1 MTRQTLATGQ
11 DRSASPKA
19 ACGAPKAQGL
29 MNGPARSIM
38 RSCRL
43 SHTVPRVCW
52 HRSGIQGGAHA
63 YVRFLIAQTYIRSG
77 FSPYQA
83 PSCVFARAK
92 GLQGDGT
99 NLDPRR
105 VSAKP
110 AHGHT
115 STLDSCIPPASFG
128 AVVSPLNWGSGLQDC
143 TGWDDA
149 GFEIAPQS
157 YQELARHCYDR
168 DAPRASFEVADAFA
182 EPDAQGTIGLIAQP
196 GPGEFD

>member
-1 MTRQTLATGQ
+1 
-11 DRSASPKA
+11 
-19 ACGAPKAQGL
+19 

-43 SHTVPRVCW
+43 RHTVPRVCW

-77 FSPYQA
+77 FFPYQA
-83 PSCVFARAK
+83 PSCVFARVK
-92 GLQGDGT
+92 GSKGMGPILI
-99 NLDPRR
+99 R
-105 VSAKP
+105 
-110 AHGHT
+110 
-115 STLDSCIPPASFG
+115 DSCIPPASFA

-196 GPGEFD
+196 GPGEFDHHRARHGIASLADPLVALDRAAAKRAAI

>member
-1 MTRQTLATGQ
+1 
-11 DRSASPKA
+11 
-19 ACGAPKAQGL
+19 

-77 FSPYQA
+77 FFPYQA

-92 GLQGDGT
+92 GSKGMGPILNRGVFQ
-99 NLDPRR
+99 P
-105 VSAKP
+105 SP
-110 AHGHT
+110 ATVTH
-115 STLDSCIPPASFG
+115 PPWI
-128 AVVSPLNWGSGLQDC
+128 AVFLLRGLRLLSLPLNWGSGLQDC
-143 TGWDDA
+143 TGWNDA

-182 EPDAQGTIGLIAQP
+182 EPDAQGTIGLIT
-196 GPGEFD
+196 